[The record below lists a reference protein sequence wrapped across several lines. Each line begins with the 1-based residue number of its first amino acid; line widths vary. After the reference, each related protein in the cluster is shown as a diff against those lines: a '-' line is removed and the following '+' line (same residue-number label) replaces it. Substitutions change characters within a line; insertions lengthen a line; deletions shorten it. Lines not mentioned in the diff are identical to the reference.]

1 MLRIRKK
8 REASRNALT
17 AERLAQVEASVVGLA
32 NEDLLDL
39 ADIFKDTP
47 DTPIMRYAAAE
58 MARRGISL

>member
-8 REASRNALT
+8 REAWRNALT
-17 AERLAQVEASVVGLA
+17 AERLAQVEASILSLA

-39 ADIFKDTP
+39 ADIFQETP

-58 MARRGISL
+58 MERRGISI